1 MSRSKMLKNLHA
13 LGENERL
20 KNDNTEQN
28 EKLLIAVKNR
38 SLEDVA
44 TAIKNGANVNCFEQF
59 EKEKMANVFRNSP
72 LHICAENGEF
82 EISKLLIDNCAD
94 IEQRNLFLFCKTP
107 LANFN
112 KHPLKFDKISVG
124 STPLHVAAACN
135 KKEIVELLIKT
146 EANLEAVNKIGN
158 TALHCAAFS
167 EASEVCR
174 ILLFASYKKASAFE
188 VSLNSCGLT
197 AYDLALSEE
206 VICKTKT

>member
-94 IEQRNLFLFCKTP
+94 IEQRNF
-107 LANFN
+107 
-112 KHPLKFDKISVG
+112 VG

-206 VICKTKT
+206 FCLIDKIISTRRD